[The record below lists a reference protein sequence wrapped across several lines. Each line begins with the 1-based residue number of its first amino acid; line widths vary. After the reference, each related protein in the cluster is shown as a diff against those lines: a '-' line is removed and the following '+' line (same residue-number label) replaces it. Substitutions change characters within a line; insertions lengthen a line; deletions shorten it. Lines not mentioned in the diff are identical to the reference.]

1 LSGARRREA
10 YAGSVHQVSLVSWL
24 HLPSVVTG
32 LEAPSKCE
40 EGPGPQCP
48 YSSTEMECKP
58 CESALCVKRVPCLF
72 LKLHCFYMSGSLI
85 NSLSQLLLLLIF
97 LIEQPLNRRVQS
109 QNDVLVTI
117 NGTNVIITR
126 IFLY

>member
-1 LSGARRREA
+1 MIIS
-10 YAGSVHQVSLVSWL
+10 Q
-24 HLPSVVTG
+24 T
-32 LEAPSKCE
+32 
-40 EGPGPQCP
+40 
-48 YSSTEMECKP
+48 
-58 CESALCVKRVPCLF
+58 AL
-72 LKLHCFYMSGSLI
+72 FYMSGSLL

-117 NGTNVIITR
+117 NGTNVITR